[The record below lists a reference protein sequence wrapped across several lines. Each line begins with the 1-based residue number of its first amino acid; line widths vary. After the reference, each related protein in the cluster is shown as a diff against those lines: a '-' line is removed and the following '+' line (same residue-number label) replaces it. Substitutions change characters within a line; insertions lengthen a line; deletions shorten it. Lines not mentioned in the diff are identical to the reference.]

1 MKLNSGR
8 LWLRIATYGS
18 AAVVLLLVS
27 IQALIYWQF
36 DEAAVRGALTH
47 ALKENGR
54 NVRIDGRITP
64 TVFPYPGIDVEKIS
78 VSEAGQPSAIFARAE
93 LMRVSLAWIPLLAG
107 NREIKGLE
115 LYGPNLTL
123 SRGLDGQLN
132 IADLFQ
138 RRSQEGY
145 SVKLDRLRL
154 REGTLLLSDQPTHT
168 DKRLSSISLDAEG
181 LRGTASLS
189 AGALLEDDKR
199 PVRLAI
205 NTPLTILDDQVSLP
219 ELDAIAI
226 SNIQGLGETK
236 LAVSGQYKLNFASL
250 QATGSNVAF
259 TFTSERPSSEVKLT
273 LPQVNASLREL
284 SMPGGTLSAKLSY
297 ARSQYQLQ
305 AALDNLKLSEGGLYA
320 DKLDGE
326 FNWQAGSTKVNV
338 KLNAPFSLAGMNQ
351 LQMQPI
357 NLTSTITTPALPRG
371 RLIASMA
378 GSLDGDIDEPRL
390 NLRVSGKLDGS
401 DVAASL
407 TQYGLIKPRHEAML
421 TIGKLDL
428 NRYLP
433 ETQGDPVAIF
443 QNTNEIP
450 LDWLDFFDLNGKVA
464 IGELEMG
471 RFRINH
477 ISSNVRINPRELEL
491 DQMSADIYDGRL
503 QGDAT
508 LSRRDVPRLEVKQT
522 LQGMKIRPLL
532 IDLFNFNRLDGKGNG
547 KIAISADGKSF
558 AELRNTLS
566 GEAAFSLNNGALSG
580 IDLVAALKNLPAE
593 LKEWNSAAQN
603 DQKTTFSTLSTSLK
617 LDKGIARSQDLK
629 LASQLVNVNG
639 GGKIDLKQSIVDYT
653 MDVQANPQEFA
664 RFKGVNVPLKITGP
678 INAPVYALDFN
689 AMVKGKKTEGEKQQA
704 LKQQLKKQITTILP

>member
-18 AAVVLLLVS
+18 LAVVLLLVL
-27 IQALIYWQF
+27 IRALIYWQF

-47 ALKENGR
+47 ALNDTGR
-54 NVRIDGRITP
+54 AVHIDGRITP
-64 TVFPYPGIDVEKIS
+64 SVFPYPGIDIEKVSIS
-78 VSEAGQPSAIFARAE
+78 EPGKPAVFARVE
-93 LMRVSLAWIPLLAG
+93 LLRVSLAWMPLLFG
-107 NREIKGLE
+107 NREIKAVE
-115 LYGPNLTL
+115 LYGPSASIT
-123 SRGLDGQLN
+123 RGLDGQLN
-132 IADLFQ
+132 ISDLFQ
-138 RRSQEGY
+138 RRSPGAY
-145 SVKLDRLRL
+145 SIKLDQLRI

-168 DKRLSSISLDAEG
+168 DKRLSSISLDADD
-181 LRGTASLS
+181 LRSTASVS
-189 AGALLEDDKR
+189 AGAILDDDKR
-199 PVRLAI
+199 PVRLAL
-205 NTPLTILDDQVSLP
+205 NTPLAIQDDQVSLP
-219 ELDAIAI
+219 QLEAVAI

-236 LAVSGQYKLNFASL
+236 LSVTGQYKLNFASL
-250 QATGSNVAF
+250 QATGSDVTVSF
-259 TFTSERPSSEVKLT
+259 SSDRPSSEVKLA
-273 LPQVNASLREL
+273 LPQINASLHEL
-284 SMPGGTLSAKLSY
+284 AMPSGSLSAKLIY

-305 AALDNLKLSEGGLYA
+305 AQLENLKLSEGGLYA

-326 FNWQAGSTKVNV
+326 FNWLAGSTKVNV

-351 LQMQPI
+351 LLMQPLK
-357 NLTSTITTPALPRG
+357 LTSTIATPALPRG
-371 RLIASMA
+371 KLVTSME
-378 GSLDGDIDEPRL
+378 GSLDGDIDEPRF
-390 NLRVSGKLDGS
+390 NLRVAGKLDGS
-401 DVAASL
+401 DVSATLS
-407 TQYGLIKPRHEAML
+407 QYGLIKPRHEATL

-433 ETQGDPVAIF
+433 ESQGDPVAIF

-464 IGELEMG
+464 IGELAMG

-477 ISSNVRINPRELEL
+477 ISSNVRINPRALEL

-503 QGDAT
+503 QGDAS
-508 LSRRDVPRLEVKQT
+508 LSRRDVPRLQVKQT

-532 IDLFNFNRLDGKGNG
+532 VDLFNFGRLDGKGNG
-547 KIAISADGKSF
+547 KIDISADGKSF
-558 AELRNTLS
+558 ADLRNTLS
-566 GEAAFSLNNGALSG
+566 GDAAFSLNNGALTG

-603 DQKTTFSTLSTSLK
+603 DQKTTFSTLSTSFK
-617 LDKGIARSQDLK
+617 LDKGIARNQDLK

-664 RFKGVNVPLKITGP
+664 QLKGVNVPLKITGP

-689 AMVKGKKTEGEKQQA
+689 AMVKGKKTEGEKKQA
-704 LKQQLKKQITTILP
+704 LKQQLQKQITTILP